1 MKLDELKA
9 KINKV
14 APASI
19 TPVVGPQGMTIQRF
33 KGVELT
39 VSQLRGLVK
48 GNPDHPVAVD
58 LKPML
63 AAHSDKRHDVHVIT
77 MSQADVEAL
86 LTNKEVKIE
95 VIGDT
100 LVDGS
105 VMTEV
110 RKVVGDD
117 LKPAE
122 APTPVN
128 PSKSK

>member
-14 APASI
+14 APESV

-39 VSQLRGLVK
+39 VGQLRGLVK
-48 GNPDHPVAVD
+48 ANPDHPVAVD
-58 LKPML
+58 LRPML
-63 AAHSDKRHDVHVIT
+63 AAHADARHDAHSIT
-77 MSQADVEAL
+77 MSQVDVEAL
-86 LTNKEVKIE
+86 LTNKTVKIE

-110 RKVVGDD
+110 RKVIGDD
-117 LKPAE
+117 IKPAD
-122 APTPVN
+122 PTPVN